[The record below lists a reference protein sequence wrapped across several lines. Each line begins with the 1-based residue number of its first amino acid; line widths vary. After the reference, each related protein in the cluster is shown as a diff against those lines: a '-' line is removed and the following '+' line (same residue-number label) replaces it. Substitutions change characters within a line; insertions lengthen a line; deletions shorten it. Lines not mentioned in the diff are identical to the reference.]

1 MRPAKK
7 PNPVTLL
14 DERNIARLGI
24 VSIQTRLSSETR
36 WTSEFQIA
44 DRRFRVEGRSADGRP
59 RGGDTNVILGIET
72 LFAQKGMP
80 EDNWLH
86 TSAYE
91 LREASFL
98 VNNGKNY
105 HRLRESLL
113 RLWSTGFIVSEGWV
127 ADTGRTTWANQTL
140 RLIDRITYWDQS
152 EGADPDADRARQL
165 VPDAT
170 LSIKLGDQLAASIRA
185 GYTQALDGRLLHQIE
200 QPPARALYRLL
211 EAHRYRETGVRADSV
226 TAGLDD
232 WRAACGISEGKPS
245 RVIRTLE
252 EAHQELIAQGYLEG
266 VETGGGRGATQIT
279 YRFRTQD
286 TPDPALVQALRE
298 AGVSAP
304 RANVLAKQYPDRVE
318 EAIAFL
324 RLRRST
330 SPTPIRNPGGLIADV
345 LEHPEKYALPGD
357 ASQSA
362 QSAPPTDAGETRV
375 RQERQQ
381 EAQEQAAQQQFEVE
395 QQVLLA
401 LPPGGQWEAAEA
413 TLRTLLRR
421 RLREGEWTALET
433 ACKAG
438 TLSATSLVREAS
450 THAARGALP
459 EFVGDLRGRLAAG
472 G

>member
-7 PNPVTLL
+7 PNQVTLL

-252 EAHQELIAQGYLEG
+252 EAHQELIAQGYLES
-266 VETGGGRGATQIT
+266 VETGGGRGTAQIT
-279 YRFRTQD
+279 YRFRTED

-330 SPTPIRNPGGLIADV
+330 SPTPIRNPGGLIADF
-345 LEHPEKYALPGD
+345 LEHPEKYTLPEE
-357 ASQSA
+357 AVP
-362 QSAPPTDAGETRV
+362 APHVDPDETRA

-381 EAQEQAAQQQFEVE
+381 EAQERAAQQQFEEE

-421 RLREGEWTALET
+421 RLREGEWSALET
-433 ACKAG
+433 ACKTG

-459 EFVGDLRGRLAAG
+459 EFVKGLRERLGEGA
-472 G
+472 

>member
-7 PNPVTLL
+7 PGQVTLL

-24 VSIQTRLSSETR
+24 VSIQTRLGPETR
-36 WTSEFQIA
+36 WTSEFQIGE
-44 DRRFRVEGRSADGRP
+44 RRYRVEGRSADGRP

-72 LFAQKGMP
+72 LFGLKGTP

-98 VNNGKNY
+98 ANNGKNY

-211 EAHRYRETGVRADSV
+211 EAHRYRETGVRAESISV
-226 TAGLDD
+226 GLED
-232 WRAACGISEGKPS
+232 WRAACGISDGKPS
-245 RVIRTLE
+245 RVLRTLD
-252 EAHQELIAQGYLEG
+252 EAHQELIAQGYLEE
-266 VETGGGRGATQIT
+266 VRPEGRRGQLTVT
-279 YRFRTQD
+279 YVFRAAD
-286 TPDPALVQALRE
+286 APDPSLVQALRE

-304 RANVLAKQYPDRVE
+304 RANVLAKQYPDRVPG
-318 EAIAFL
+318 ALTFL
-324 RLRRST
+324 EHRRSVST
-330 SPTPIRNPGGLIADV
+330 TPVRNPGGLLADY
-345 LEHPEKYALPGD
+345 LEHPEKYVVPEGVG
-357 ASQSA
+357 
-362 QSAPPTDAGETRV
+362 PTPAEEPERV
-375 RQERQQ
+375 RERQARDRK
-381 EAQEQAAQQQFEVE
+381 AQEQAAQQQFEAE
-395 QQVLLA
+395 QQVLLS
-401 LPPGGQWEAAEA
+401 LPPEEQWAAA
-413 TLRTLLRR
+413 APTLRTLLFR
-421 RLREGEWTALET
+421 RLREGEWPELERL
-433 ACKAG
+433 CREG
-438 TLSATSLVREAS
+438 DLSATSLVREAS
-450 THAARGALP
+450 AYAARGQLP
-459 EFVGDLRGRLAAG
+459 EFLASLRQQFRPASP
-472 G
+472 